1 MTSPVHISIS
11 EAGPTGPESSRAPIP
26 YVIVGGMPISEG
38 LAAQIADLVARV
50 EALEGGG

>member
-1 MTSPVHISIS
+1 
-11 EAGPTGPESSRAPIP
+11 
-26 YVIVGGMPISEG
+26 MPISEG